1 MKLSEFN
8 FNLPEE
14 LIASHPLDNRDDAR
28 MLVLHRKSGE
38 IEHLTFKEILNFF
51 NAEDPAESFLTIN
64 AVDGTVIDRGFGY

>member
-51 NAEDPAESFLTIN
+51 NAEEVTSKKICNNTS
-64 AVDGTVIDRGFGY
+64 DRN